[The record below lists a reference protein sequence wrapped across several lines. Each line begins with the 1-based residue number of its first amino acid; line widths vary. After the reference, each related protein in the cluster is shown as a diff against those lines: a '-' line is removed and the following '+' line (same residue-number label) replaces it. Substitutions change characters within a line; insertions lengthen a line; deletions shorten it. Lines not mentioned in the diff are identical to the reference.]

1 MILSSFL
8 VYLPLFFCSYALVYV
23 EIKNEGED
31 SFKPEIYGDVIILE
45 RRISVSTSS
54 IVLKDHQGLF
64 HLLMLCFLRYLNT
77 FTS

>member
-1 MILSSFL
+1 MIISIFL
-8 VYLPLFFCSYALVYV
+8 IYLPLFFCSHALVYV

-31 SFKPEIYGDVIILE
+31 AFKPEVYGDVIILE

-54 IVLKDHQGLF
+54 IFLKDHQGLY

-77 FTS
+77 LT